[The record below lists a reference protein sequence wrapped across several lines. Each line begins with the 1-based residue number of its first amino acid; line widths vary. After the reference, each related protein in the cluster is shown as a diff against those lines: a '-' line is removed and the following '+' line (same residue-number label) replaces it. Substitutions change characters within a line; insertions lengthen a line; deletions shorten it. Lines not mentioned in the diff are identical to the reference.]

1 MALTLT
7 LDANKNQ
14 IKTRLGLMDA
24 RHRQVVEAYMLQ
36 KAEELESYMKAN
48 RPWHDR
54 TGAARAGLSARL
66 SSSRMNYVQTIEL
79 SHGVPYGVYLEYSM
93 ERRFAII
100 EPTIRIKGPEIV
112 NDLQG
117 KLGMFVNV
125 REV

>member
-1 MALTLT
+1 
-7 LDANKNQ
+7 
-14 IKTRLGLMDA
+14 MDA
-24 RHRQVVEAYMLQ
+24 KYRSKVESYMVQ
-36 KAEELESYMKAN
+36 KAEDLERYMKAN

-54 TGAARAGLSARL
+54 TGAARAGLSARVT
-66 SSSRMNYVQTIEL
+66 SSRMNYVQTIAL
-79 SHGVPYGVYLEYSM
+79 AHGVPYGIYLEQAM
-93 ERRFAII
+93 EKRFAII